1 MLAVMSQ
8 EDGEKDVSVLLM
20 VRRVLLNQVLQ
31 QNIGQAVIGWRRV
44 WSVVTGSDQGV
55 EVNSWG
61 ENIPSIHRL

>member
-20 VRRVLLNQVLQ
+20 VRRVLLNRVLR
-31 QNIGQAVIGWRRV
+31 QNIGRRRI

-61 ENIPSIHRL
+61 ETIPSIHRL

>member
-20 VRRVLLNQVLQ
+20 VRRVLLNRVLR
-31 QNIGQAVIGWRRV
+31 QNIGRRRI

-61 ENIPSIHRL
+61 

>member
-20 VRRVLLNQVLQ
+20 VRRVLLNRVLR
-31 QNIGQAVIGWRRV
+31 QNIGRRRI

-61 ENIPSIHRL
+61 ENFPSIHRL